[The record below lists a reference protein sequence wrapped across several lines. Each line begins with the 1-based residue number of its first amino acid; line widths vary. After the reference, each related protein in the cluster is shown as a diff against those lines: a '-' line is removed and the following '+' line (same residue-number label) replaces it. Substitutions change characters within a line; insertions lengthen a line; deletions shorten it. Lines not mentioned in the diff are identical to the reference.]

1 MATIKSLEAE
11 VVGLH
16 YLDKLKPLGCGVER
30 ITERQF
36 LQSDLLTPMGLRFGY
51 GEEDILQRTLYLF
64 NFPGVQGHPFTYIC
78 KGFLIVKGSSFKQL

>member
-36 LQSDLLTPMGLRFGY
+36 LQSDLLTPMGLRLGMEKRTFCEGLFISSTSQ
-51 GEEDILQRTLYLF
+51 EFKVILSHIYAKDFSL
-64 NFPGVQGHPFTYIC
+64 
-78 KGFLIVKGSSFKQL
+78 